1 MKRFSTLSIAIGL
14 VIGLTGCNQ
23 TQVVEQTKVSQKTL
37 QVIELADSEAQSTKH
52 FSGVV
57 RSQESAEL
65 AFRVPGTITHIHV
78 VKGQSVQQG
87 DLIAQL
93 DPHDYQVALEELE
106 ARKLEAVSAHKLAK
120 AELKRIKQATQD
132 DAIASVNLDRAV
144 SGYERSLSAIK
155 VVDKNIQRA
164 KDTLR
169 YTQLR
174 APFDGVIGS
183 VDFDAHEQIL
193 PGIAVATLQ
202 DNMQLEVE
210 VDVPENLIEQ
220 FNLGQQGK
228 VSWYQSKTAL
238 NAQVTEIA
246 PLPHLIKQTYT
257 VTYRIDAENNSL
269 FPGKAVSLST
279 NLGMA
284 QGAYCIPYSAL
295 VGEKQDMHVNLVRDL
310 HVVKTPVELESLDA
324 YQACVKGEMEGGDH
338 VVVSGS
344 HYLSDGDRADKLVLR
359 VQ

>member
-1 MKRFSTLSIAIGL
+1 MNRFSSLSIAVGL
-14 VIGLTGCNQ
+14 AIGLTGCNQ
-23 TQVVEQTKVSQKTL
+23 AQVIEQPQVSQKTL
-37 QVIELADSEAQSTKH
+37 QVVELADSQSLSAKH

-57 RSQESAEL
+57 HSQETAGL

-78 VKGQSVQQG
+78 KKGQSVEKGQ
-87 DLIAQL
+87 LIAQL
-93 DPHDYQVALEELE
+93 DPHDYQVALEELQ
-106 ARKLEAVSAHKLAK
+106 AKKLEAESAHKLAK

-132 DAIASVNLDRAV
+132 DAIASVNLDRAI

-169 YTQLR
+169 YTELR
-174 APFDGVIGS
+174 APFDGVIGR
-183 VDFDAHEQIL
+183 VDYDSHEQVL
-193 PGIAVATLQ
+193 PGISVATLQ

-210 VDVPENLIEQ
+210 VDVPESLIED
-220 FNLGQQGK
+220 FAIGQTGA

-257 VTYRIDAENNSL
+257 VTYRIDGAAQTL
-269 FPGKAVSLST
+269 FPGKAVSVTTQLST
-279 NLGMA
+279 M
-284 QGAYCIPYSAL
+284 QDAYCVPYSAL
-295 VGEKQDMHVNLVRDL
+295 IGEKQDMHVNLVRA
-310 HVVKTPVELESLDA
+310 HTVVSTPVELQSLDA
-324 YQACVKGEMEGGDH
+324 YQACVKGEMQNGDY

-344 HYLSDGDRADKLVLR
+344 HYLSDGDRADKIVVR